1 MKRILFALALIASV
15 SIAQAQVKSAA
26 DIQKAIDKA
35 EAVAQNAKKASNPET
50 WIKIGQA
57 YQNAYTNPTAN
68 VVGGSKTELQLVM
81 GNDKPLSS
89 ETVELGGQTYEK
101 VVYKDKN
108 LYFDMNGGLVITEV
122 TNPSYQGDAL
132 GKALEAYK
140 KAASLDAS
148 GKKTKA
154 IADALTSIAQNYNQD
169 AYNAYYLG
177 NPSKASELFAKSV
190 EAAAQAP
197 LSKLDTA
204 SVYFAGITALEAKEF
219 ERAKGFFEKAMANNY
234 FSDGGVYAN
243 LYDCSINQKDTLTA
257 RAYLEEGFQKY
268 PENPQILTN
277 LINLYITTNEDPN
290 KLISLLNKAKAELP
304 DNPSLYYVE
313 GDIYGRLKDYDN
325 AVKAYRKAAEID
337 PNYEMGHYGEGVMW
351 FNRAL
356 EIQEEA
362 AALPY
367 SEYKKYDE
375 LQEELKVA
383 LKNAIEPFEKCFAI
397 TKNDA
402 VKTNVA
408 DYLKRLYFVFRNE
421 SADYQAAYEKYNTYL
436 ENATK

>member
-15 SIAQAQVKSAA
+15 SIAHAQVKPAA
-26 DIQKAIDKA
+26 DIQKAIAKA
-35 EAVAQNAKKASNPET
+35 EAAAQNAKKAANPDT

-57 YQNAYTNPTAN
+57 YQNAYSNPTAN
-68 VVGGSKTELQLVM
+68 VVGGNKTELQLVM

-89 ETVELGGQTYEK
+89 ETVEMGGQQYEK

-108 LYFDMNGGLVITEV
+108 LYFDQNGSLVITEV

-132 GKALEAYK
+132 AKALEAYK
-140 KAASLDAS
+140 KAAELDAA

-154 IADALTSIAQNYNQD
+154 ITDALNTIAQNYNQD
-169 AYNAYYLG
+169 AFNAYYLG
-177 NPSKASELFAKSV
+177 NPSKASTLFEKS
-190 EAAAQAP
+190 AAALAQAP

-204 SVYFAGITALEAKEF
+204 SIYYAGVTAMEAQE
-219 ERAKGFFEKAMANNY
+219 FEKAKAHFTNALKNNY

-243 LYDCSINQKDTLTA
+243 LYECAINQKDTVTA
-257 RAYLEEGFQKY
+257 RAYLEEGFQKF
-268 PENPQILTN
+268 PENPQVLTN
-277 LINLYITTNEDPN
+277 LINLYIAANEDPN
-290 KLISLLNKAKAELP
+290 KLIDLLGKAKAELP
-304 DNPSLYYVE
+304 NNPSLYYVE
-313 GDIYGRLKDYDN
+313 GDIYGRMKDYDN
-325 AVKAYRKAAEID
+325 AVKAYRKASEVD

-356 EIQEEA
+356 AIQEEA

-367 SEYKKYDE
+367 SEYKKYDQ

-383 LKNAIEPFEKCFAI
+383 LKNAIEPFEKCFAV

-421 SADYQAAYEKYNTYL
+421 SADYQAAYEKYNNFL
-436 ENATK
+436 ENAK

>member
-1 MKRILFALALIASV
+1 
-15 SIAQAQVKSAA
+15 
-26 DIQKAIDKA
+26 
-35 EAVAQNAKKASNPET
+35 
-50 WIKIGQA
+50 
-57 YQNAYTNPTAN
+57 
-68 VVGGSKTELQLVM
+68 M

-89 ETVELGGQTYEK
+89 ETVEMGGQQYEK

-108 LYFDMNGGLVITEV
+108 LYFDQNGSLVITEV

-132 GKALEAYK
+132 AKALEAYK
-140 KAASLDAS
+140 KAAELDAA

-154 IADALTSIAQNYNQD
+154 ITDALNTIAQNYNQD
-169 AYNAYYLG
+169 AFNAYYLG
-177 NPSKASELFAKSV
+177 NPSKASTLFEKS
-190 EAAAQAP
+190 AAALAQAP

-204 SVYFAGITALEAKEF
+204 SIYYAGVTAMEAQE
-219 ERAKGFFEKAMANNY
+219 FEKAKAHFTNALKNNY

-243 LYDCSINQKDTLTA
+243 LYECAINQKDTVTA
-257 RAYLEEGFQKY
+257 RSYLEEGFQKF
-268 PENPQILTN
+268 PENPQVLTN
-277 LINLYITTNEDPN
+277 LINLYIAANEDPN
-290 KLISLLNKAKAELP
+290 KLIDLLGKAKAELP
-304 DNPSLYYVE
+304 NNPSLYYVE
-313 GDIYGRLKDYDN
+313 GDIYGRMKDYDN
-325 AVKAYRKAAEID
+325 AVKAYRKASEVD

-356 EIQEEA
+356 AIQEEA

-367 SEYKKYDE
+367 SEYKKYDQ

-383 LKNAIEPFEKCFAI
+383 LKNAIEPFEKCFAV

-421 SADYQAAYEKYNTYL
+421 SADYQAAYEKYNNFL
-436 ENATK
+436 ENAK